1 MQSTDFAEHWPL
13 FARRTMAASAK
24 RGGGHGRRHRREELE
39 RLALLRELGGGR
51 LGAGPLF
58 GPPHRRG
65 RGRRRRGDVRM
76 AILLLLAEE
85 ARNGYQL
92 MQVIEERSEGE
103 WRPSPG
109 SVYPVLSQLEDEGL
123 VRATEREGAKLFE
136 LTDAG
141 RETAAQAD
149 DANPPWSLA
158 EDDDAGD
165 FRELRRLIG
174 QVAAAAMQVDRAG
187 DQDQRAKALETL
199 KDARRTLYRIL
210 AEEENA

>member
-1 MQSTDFAEHWPL
+1 MEGTDFAQHWPL
-13 FARRTMAASAK
+13 FARRAMAASGK
-24 RGGGHGRRHRREELE
+24 RGGGHGRRHRHEELE
-39 RLALLRELGGGR
+39 RLALLRELGGRPGGR
-51 LGAGPLF
+51 PWF

-65 RGRRRRGDVRM
+65 RGRRRRGDVRT

-85 ARNGYQL
+85 PRNGYQL

-109 SVYPVLSQLEDEGL
+109 SIYPVLSQLEDEGL
-123 VRATEREGAKLFE
+123 VRATERDGAKLFE

-141 RETAAQAD
+141 RESAAQAD

-158 EDDDAGD
+158 QDDDADD

-174 QVAAAAMQVDRAG
+174 QVAAAAVQVARAG
-187 DQDQRAKALETL
+187 DQHQRAKALETL

-210 AEEENA
+210 AEEEDA

>member
-1 MQSTDFAEHWPL
+1 MESTDFAAHWPL
-13 FARRTMAASAK
+13 FARHAMAAPAK
-24 RGGGHGRRHRREELE
+24 RGAGHGRRHRHQELE
-39 RLALLRELGGGR
+39 RIALLRELSGGR
-51 LGAGPLF
+51 FGGGPLF
-58 GPPHRRG
+58 GGPHRRG

-85 ARNGYQL
+85 PRNGYQL

-123 VRATEREGAKLFE
+123 VRATDRDGVKLFE

-141 RETAAQAD
+141 RERATQAE
-149 DANPPWSLA
+149 DATPPWAL
-158 EDDDAGD
+158 EDDESAGD
-165 FRELRRLIG
+165 FRELRRLIA
-174 QVAAAAMQVDRAG
+174 QVAAAAIQVDRAG
-187 DQDQRAKALETL
+187 DERQRGRALETL

-210 AEEENA
+210 AEEDDA